1 VSNPEGVIRKALDNM
16 EFVRLR
22 QGTDRIS
29 AFLGKRLAGHLDAL
43 QPLFLPRKL
52 LGTYI
57 KSAVAEDVPVSDK
70 AFADLQERFAA
81 VAEAFGLP
89 KKLTT
94 PLPAIATQLDAV
106 PWQYLIACE
115 GGGDKPVTVT
125 SPTRWVVSYRGEYSV
140 ARLRAMLSGAEA
152 GQPDEMR
159 QALVNHLAFGV
170 YLKHFPAMKA
180 LLEELRYRVELRE
193 LADLGNLPVV
203 MLEAPLQTIL
213 PPDDFVLQVTQF
225 SGILA
230 FQEVV
235 GVEAVEALPDPLKEA
250 LRGIA
255 AG

>member
-1 VSNPEGVIRKALDNM
+1 MSNPEGVIRKALDNQ
-16 EFVRLR
+16 EFVKLR
-22 QGTDRIS
+22 QGTDRVS
-29 AFLGKRLAGHLDAL
+29 AFLGKRLAGHLDTL

-57 KSAVAEDVPVSDK
+57 KSAAAEDVPVSDK
-70 AFADLQERFAA
+70 AFADLQERFSA

-89 KKLTT
+89 KKLPT
-94 PLPAIATQLDAV
+94 PMPPIATQLDAT
-106 PWQYLIACE
+106 PWQYLLECE

-159 QALVNHLAFGV
+159 QALVNHLALGV
-170 YLKHFPAMKA
+170 YLKHFPAMRQF
-180 LLEELRYRVELRE
+180 LEDLRYRVEIRP
-193 LADLGNLPVV
+193 LADLGGLPVV

-235 GVEAVEALPDPLKEA
+235 GMEAVEALPDPMKEA
-250 LRGIA
+250 LKAAA